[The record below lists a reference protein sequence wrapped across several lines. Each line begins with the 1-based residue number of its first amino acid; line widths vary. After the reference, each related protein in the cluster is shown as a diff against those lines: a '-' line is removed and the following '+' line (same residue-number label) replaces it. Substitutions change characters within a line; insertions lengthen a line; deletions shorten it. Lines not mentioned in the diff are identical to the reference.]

1 MKDEYIFLPHNLTEL
16 KRVNEDYNAPGL
28 PGCVGSMDVV
38 HVKWSQCPT
47 GNHNHVKG
55 KEGYPTLGFQCI
67 TDFNRRVMAIYGQQF
82 GSRND
87 KDIVK
92 HDDNVRAIRHNCLFA
107 SATWQYYDCRENVRS
122 ERGMYLICDNG
133 YLLWPTLICPYSKAN
148 NATQEGFFLTNLESV

>member
-1 MKDEYIFLPHNLTEL
+1 M
-16 KRVNEDYNAPGL
+16 NEDYNATGL

-47 GNHNHVKG
+47 GNHNRAKG

-67 TDFNRRVMAIYGQQF
+67 TDFNRRVMTIYGPQF

-92 HDDNVRAIRHNCLFA
+92 HDDNVRAIRQNRLFA
-107 SATWQYYDCRENVRS
+107 NATWQYYDCEENV
-122 ERGMYLICDNG
+122 
-133 YLLWPTLICPYSKAN
+133 
-148 NATQEGFFLTNLESV
+148 